1 MSQGKVQFTGHASHT
16 GRAKRHFWSQRNDWL
31 KAKDR
36 ELRLLGR
43 KLLPCCM
50 RPGPYIILSR
60 WPYVATSG
68 QGSSCAVAALFIMVF
83 HQWFLASSTAAPDQK
98 IHEDPRVRHTTPHL
112 HPHLTFPPSSSAEDM
127 HTSGEIGGMQSARF
141 DTHSLLRE
149 KGFSQWLPALSYYTH
164 HTSPCHFACPWHAGA
179 CSL

>member
-1 MSQGKVQFTGHASHT
+1 MSKGKVQFTGHASHT
-16 GRAKRHFWSQRNDWL
+16 GRTKRHFWSQRNDWL

-68 QGSSCAVAALFIMVF
+68 QGSSAVAVLFNLIF
-83 HQWFLASSTAAPDQK
+83 HQWFLATSTAAPGQK

-112 HPHLTFPPSSSAEDM
+112 HPHLQRTCTLVVKRSQHVLALIFCGGDRVFLSGSQPF
-127 HTSGEIGGMQSARF
+127 HTSQRIPHPPTLLAHGMPEHVA
-141 DTHSLLRE
+141 
-149 KGFSQWLPALSYYTH
+149 
-164 HTSPCHFACPWHAGA
+164 
-179 CSL
+179 